1 MKTSI
6 EIRED
11 LPLKYYLNL
20 HLNRYTE
27 DSVLFEIIN
36 YIVANNIENKD
47 KIISYENLKFSSKTL
62 KYIFGEDM
70 IDEKFKNEIIFSIKK
85 LISDAKINVNKKY
98 FHVTEKG
105 ILNFYNIKGK
115 YK

>member
-1 MKTSI
+1 MKTTI
-6 EIRED
+6 EIKDD
-11 LPLKYYLNL
+11 LPLKYYLSL
-20 HLNRYTE
+20 HLNKYTE

-36 YIVANNIENKD
+36 YIVTNNIENKD
-47 KIISYENLKFSSKTL
+47 KDISYSNLKFSSKTL
-62 KYIFGEDM
+62 KYMFGED
-70 IDEKFKNEIIFSIKK
+70 ITDEKFKNEIIISIKK
-85 LISDAKINVNKKY
+85 LISNEKIHVNKKY

>member
-1 MKTSI
+1 MKTTI
-6 EIRED
+6 EIKDD
-11 LPLKYYLNL
+11 LPLKYYLSL
-20 HLNRYTE
+20 HLNKYTE

-36 YIVANNIENKD
+36 YIVTNNIENKD
-47 KIISYENLKFSSKTL
+47 KNISYDNLKFSSKTL
-62 KYIFGEDM
+62 KYIFGEDI

-85 LISDAKINVNKKY
+85 LISDEKISVNRKY

-115 YK
+115 YR